1 MKSRSVGA
9 EKKSGNR
16 GGSRIPAAP
25 AYVYRDMGDH
35 IRPAGAF
42 DARYVAFLETIS
54 QLRPRLHRYCTRM
67 TGSVLDGED
76 VVQDAL
82 FEAYRKLDQ
91 FDDSRPVAPWIFRIA
106 HNRCIDFLR
115 RKARNTAEVNTP
127 DPESIPAA
135 VTVSFE
141 IRPAIERLVLTLPPK
156 ERACVLLKEVFEYS
170 LEEIAELIG
179 SSVGAVKSAL
189 NRGRSKLSSNLPA
202 AQTSRTPDPEL
213 KRVLQLYIERFNR
226 RDWDGLRELISA
238 DAQLRV
244 ADAFRGRFADSPYF
258 SNYESWS
265 MPWKLG
271 LADVEGET
279 VVVVLRRDVD
289 TFTPYSFVR
298 LHVSDQ
304 YIDRIVDYSHCPWI
318 APLAEDIVRV
328 HAS

>member
-1 MKSRSVGA
+1 
-9 EKKSGNR
+9 
-16 GGSRIPAAP
+16 
-25 AYVYRDMGDH
+25 MGDH
-35 IRPAGAF
+35 ISPAGGF

-54 QLRPRLHRYCTRM
+54 QLRPRLHRYCSRM

-91 FDDSRPVAPWIFRIA
+91 FDDSRPVASWVFRIA
-106 HNRCIDFLR
+106 HNRCVDFLR
-115 RKARNTAEVNTP
+115 RKARDTAEVNVS

-135 VTVSFE
+135 GTVSLE

-189 NRGRSKLSSNLPA
+189 NRGRSKLNSTPPPP
-202 AQTSRTPDPEL
+202 QPSRKPDPEL
-213 KRVLQLYIERFNR
+213 KRVLKLYIERFNR

-258 SNYESWS
+258 SNYERWS

-271 LADVEGET
+271 LADVEDET

-289 TFTPYSFVR
+289 TVAGNAQPGAGRLRCGLARQVGKTGGAAQHEAHKIADSALDLWHVR
-298 LHVSDQ
+298 RLQDRPQLPSPVGSDSGHVS
-304 YIDRIVDYSHCPWI
+304 
-318 APLAEDIVRV
+318 
-328 HAS
+328 

>member
-1 MKSRSVGA
+1 M
-9 EKKSGNR
+9 
-16 GGSRIPAAP
+16 SRIPGVP
-25 AYVYRDMGDH
+25 VYVYRDMGDH
-35 IRPAGAF
+35 ISPAGGF

-54 QLRPRLHRYCTRM
+54 QLRPSLHRYCSRM

-106 HNRCIDFLR
+106 HNRCVDFLR
-115 RKARNTAEVNTP
+115 RKARDTAEVNVP

-135 VTVSFE
+135 GAVSFE

-170 LEEIAELIG
+170 LEEIADLIG

-189 NRGRSKLSSNLPA
+189 NRGRSKLSSTRPA
-202 AQTSRTPDPEL
+202 TRTSRTPDPEL
-213 KRVLQLYIERFNR
+213 NRVLKLYIERFNR

-244 ADAFRGRFADSPYF
+244 VDAFAGRFADSPYF
-258 SNYESWS
+258 SNYERWS

-271 LADVEGET
+271 VAEVEGET

-289 TFTPYSFVR
+289 TFSPYSFVR
-298 LHVSDQ
+298 LHMSGQ
-304 YIDRIVDYSHCPWI
+304 QIDRIVDYSHCPWI
-318 APLAEDIVRV
+318 VPLAEDNVRV
-328 HAS
+328 HVP